1 MSCPECGSSLK
12 SEVIGSALVV
22 SCAKCGWSVARTY
35 IEPIRED
42 EATYS
47 LYLESGNSA
56 DKTTLSCLSKI
67 MGCNYLQAKRAVD
80 GNRSLLFSGNVI
92 EIRERRDQLDEA
104 KVMYSIEPDF
114 PY

>member
-12 SEVIGSALVV
+12 SEVIGSTLVI
-22 SCAKCGWSVARTY
+22 SCAECGWSVARTH

-42 EATYS
+42 ETTYN

-67 MGCNYLQAKRAVD
+67 MGCNFLQAKRVLD
-80 GNRSLLFSGNVI
+80 GDRALLFSGNAMEV
-92 EIRERRDQLDEA
+92 RERRDQLEEA
-104 KVMYSIEPDF
+104 KAAYSIEPDF